1 MFLVLVF
8 KFETEY
14 VLKTF
19 SRYCKVVSLSLLGL
33 LTDGFTD
40 EENPIQLIYMLMRL
54 VIVLK

>member
-19 SRYCKVVSLSLLGL
+19 SQYYKVVSLSLLGL

-40 EENPIQLIYMLMRL
+40 EENPIQFIYMLMRL